1 MLRLLA
7 GMPVSSTWA
16 GTNQRA
22 VDERP
27 PALENPDGGPGRPLG
42 RRQPVDRGV
51 QDMGGEASPLAGDDH
66 EVELDELASLL
77 LEERADA
84 APRRERLTD
93 AGAAEVADGAPH
105 VDPRA
110 HRHVAVEGPVGL
122 VEEEAG
128 VDPGAPAAVEPERVV
143 DLLEILGGARLVVS
157 VDRRAKHREAVE
169 AGARGSGP
177 LGGQGRRGVELKV
190 HGHGRTRG
198 QGSADP
204 ELTEAPR
211 SASGTP
217 PP

>member
-7 GMPVSSTWA
+7 GMPVSSTRA
-16 GTNQRA
+16 GANQRA

-42 RRQPVDRGV
+42 RRQSVDRGV

-93 AGAAEVADGAPH
+93 VSAAEVADGAPH

-122 VEEEAG
+122 VEEETG
-128 VDPGAPAAVEPERVV
+128 VDPRAPAAVEPDRVA

-169 AGARGSGP
+169 AGA
-177 LGGQGRRGVELKV
+177 QGRGAPGGAGGRGGEVEV
-190 HGHGRTRG
+190 GR
-198 QGSADP
+198 
-204 ELTEAPR
+204 
-211 SASGTP
+211 ASSW
-217 PP
+217 